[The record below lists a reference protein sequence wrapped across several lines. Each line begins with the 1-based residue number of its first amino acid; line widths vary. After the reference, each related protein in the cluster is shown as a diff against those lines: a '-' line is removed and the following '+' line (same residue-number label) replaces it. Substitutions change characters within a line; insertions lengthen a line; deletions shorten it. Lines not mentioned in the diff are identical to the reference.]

1 VAKLEIQDYDG
12 PGVNPQGQDRQVKV
26 TLSRRNLLTLLH
38 KLDMPGSARRIE
50 NNVVYVDGE
59 LNNEYILVLC
69 CEDDEEHYA
78 DPDRLGGPAGRMH
91 PDSEAYVRAHTQA

>member
-1 VAKLEIQDYDG
+1 MAKLEMQPYDG
-12 PGVNPQGQDRQVKV
+12 PGAPFDPQTRQAKV

-59 LNNEYILVLC
+59 LNDEIMLVLC

-91 PDSEAYVRAHTQA
+91 PESEAYVRAHTQ